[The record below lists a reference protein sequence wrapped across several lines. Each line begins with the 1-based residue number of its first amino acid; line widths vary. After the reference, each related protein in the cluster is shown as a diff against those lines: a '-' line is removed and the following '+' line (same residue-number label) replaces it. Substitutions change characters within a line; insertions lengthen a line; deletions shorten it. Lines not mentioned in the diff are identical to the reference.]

1 MNTIS
6 PKEVGTIQ
14 SQFQFQIPLAQKVL
28 KSIEFGNKPVCA
40 AVTTS
45 AGKSAITVRVL
56 EGYFKNGAERT
67 AVFIGSNQTVLA
79 KQFHDVLATD
89 CPVPF
94 SFSFS
99 MLKQSHDSQLKIGL
113 PQQLINRPRKLSLL
127 ILDEAQWLWPNIKSN
142 PNCMMARI
150 LKACRPENILLLT
163 GSPSYFSKNCD
174 EYDIHYLSYQDI
186 PNQPDRRVFSRV
198 DMDLVVVDD
207 RSVESCLKT
216 FFRSAKHKRDDISQL
231 AVVARSVQEAETI
244 KRILENKY
252 MLRCLI
258 STSQHDVDSENL
270 DAFKTGKFNAC
281 ITVNRIFAGWS
292 YSNLTS
298 VLDLAASKNFNRSF
312 QLFSRLLRVKSNSTI
327 KSYHR
332 VCLRQDEQQE
342 IQFLHAMKSLLN
354 RDTFVNFTGGNLKVS
369 RS

>member
-1 MNTIS
+1 MKATTEKESGTIS
-6 PKEVGTIQ
+6 K
-14 SQFQFQIPLAQKVL
+14 QFQYQIPLANKVL
-28 KSIEFGNKPVCA
+28 KSIESGGRPVCM

-56 EGYFKNGAERT
+56 EGYFKNGPIRT
-67 AVFIGSNQTVLA
+67 AVFLGGNQTVLA
-79 KQFHDVLATD
+79 KQFYDVLSD

-94 SFSFS
+94 GFSYS
-99 MLKQSHDSQLKIGL
+99 ILRDAQDSQLKIGL
-113 PQQLINRPRKLSLL
+113 PQQLINNPRKIDLL
-127 ILDEAQWLWPNIKSN
+127 ILDEAQWLWPSIKSN

-150 LKACRPENILLLT
+150 LKACRPESILLLT

-244 KRILENKY
+244 KQILENKY

-270 DAFKTGKFNAC
+270 GAFKTGKFNAC

-332 VCLRQDEQQE
+332 VCLRQDEQRE
-342 IQFLHAMKSLLN
+342 IQFLHAMKSLLSRN
-354 RDTFVNFTGGNLKVS
+354 TFVNFTGSNLKVS